1 MTAAGASKADTDESS
16 LSVRPTR
23 SVLGADKRCEL
34 AYTIWGCLGAAGM
47 VRHLWAVIVL
57 VLIGPALAE
66 PTFSEAIGLL
76 SQERSYA
83 EGGAALVKQYAP
95 NDTEAR
101 RLYADAKGAFDS
113 LIEQLLADLA
123 QNRDP
128 NLSGTFRERLDAA
141 VVKRLAFSKRVEEVV
156 KPSVPE
162 GARPAILV
170 TLAEALAKAPAELI
184 KQLFDGGLAIWK
196 EWQGVDAERR
206 KQITTRIEAQ
216 RWKPFAEI
224 TPAL

>member
-1 MTAAGASKADTDESS
+1 MHRHFW
-16 LSVRPTR
+16 L
-23 SVLGADKRCEL
+23 VL
-34 AYTIWGCLGAAGM
+34 T
-47 VRHLWAVIVL
+47 L
-57 VLIGPALAE
+57 VLIWPIFCRAAD

-83 EGGAALVKQYAP
+83 ESGAAIVKRYAP
-95 NDTEAR
+95 NDIEAR

-128 NLSGTFRERLDAA
+128 GLSEVFRQRLDAA
-141 VVKRLAFSKRVEEVV
+141 VLKRVAFSQRVDEVV
-156 KPSVPE
+156 TPNVPE
-162 GARPAILV
+162 GAKPAVLG
-170 TLAEALAKAPAELI
+170 TLADALAKAPAELI

-196 EWQGVDAERR
+196 EWRGVDAERR

-224 TPAL
+224 IPAV

>member
-1 MTAAGASKADTDESS
+1 VRGLFWAAIALFLAWPSLCRAAD
-16 LSVRPTR
+16 
-23 SVLGADKRCEL
+23 
-34 AYTIWGCLGAAGM
+34 
-47 VRHLWAVIVL
+47 
-57 VLIGPALAE
+57 

-83 EGGAALVKQYAP
+83 ESGAALVKHYAP
-95 NDTEAR
+95 NDIESR
-101 RLYADAKGAFDS
+101 RLYADAKGAFDG

-123 QNRDP
+123 QNNDP
-128 NLSGTFRERLDAA
+128 GLSAVFRERLDAA
-141 VVKRLAFSKRVEEVV
+141 ALKRVAFSQRVEEVV
-156 KPSVPE
+156 KPKVPE
-162 GARPAILV
+162 GARPAVLV

-184 KQLFDGGLAIWK
+184 KQLFDGGMAIWK
-196 EWQGVDAERR
+196 EWRGVSTERR

>member
-1 MTAAGASKADTDESS
+1 MHRHFW
-16 LSVRPTR
+16 L
-23 SVLGADKRCEL
+23 VL
-34 AYTIWGCLGAAGM
+34 T
-47 VRHLWAVIVL
+47 L
-57 VLIGPALAE
+57 VLIWPIFCRAAD

-83 EGGAALVKQYAP
+83 ESGAAIVKRYAP
-95 NDTEAR
+95 NDIETR

-128 NLSGTFRERLDAA
+128 GLSEVFRQRLDAA
-141 VVKRLAFSKRVEEVV
+141 VLKRVAFSQRVDEVV
-156 KPSVPE
+156 NPNVPE
-162 GARPAILV
+162 GAKPAILGA
-170 TLAEALAKAPAELI
+170 LAEALAKAPAELI

-196 EWQGVDAERR
+196 EWRGVDAERR
-206 KQITTRIEAQ
+206 KQITTRIEAK

-224 TPAL
+224 IPAV

>member
-1 MTAAGASKADTDESS
+1 MGRYGWP
-16 LSVRPTR
+16 V
-23 SVLGADKRCEL
+23 SVLVFI
-34 AYTIWGCLGAAGM
+34 YP
-47 VRHLWAVIVL
+47 VL
-57 VLIGPALAE
+57 CHGE

-76 SQERSYA
+76 NQERSYA
-83 EGGAALVKQYAP
+83 EGGVALDKQYAP
-95 NDTEAR
+95 NDPEAR

>member
-1 MTAAGASKADTDESS
+1 MY
-16 LSVRPTR
+16 RHFWP
-23 SVLGADKRCEL
+23 VL
-34 AYTIWGCLGAAGM
+34 T
-47 VRHLWAVIVL
+47 L
-57 VLIGPALAE
+57 VLIWPIFCRAAD
-66 PTFSEAIGLL
+66 PTFPEAIGLL
-76 SQERSYA
+76 NQERSYA
-83 EGGAALVKQYAP
+83 EGGVALVKQYAP
-95 NDTEAR
+95 NDIEAR

-128 NLSGTFRERLDAA
+128 GLSEVFRQRLDAA
-141 VVKRLAFSKRVEEVV
+141 VLKRVAFSQRVDELV
-156 KPSVPE
+156 KSNAPE
-162 GARPAILV
+162 GAKPAVLG
-170 TLAEALAKAPAELI
+170 TLADALAKAPAELI

-196 EWQGVDAERR
+196 EWRGVSTERR

>member
-1 MTAAGASKADTDESS
+1 MH
-16 LSVRPTR
+16 
-23 SVLGADKRCEL
+23 
-34 AYTIWGCLGAAGM
+34 
-47 VRHLWAVIVL
+47 RHLWTVIIL
-57 VLIGPALAE
+57 VLIGPALCHGAE
-66 PTFSEAIGLL
+66 PTFSEAVGLL

-83 EGGAALVKQYAP
+83 ESGVAIVKRYAP
-95 NDTEAR
+95 NDIEAR

-123 QNRDP
+123 QNHDP
-128 NLSGTFRERLDAA
+128 GLSEVFRQRLDAA
-141 VVKRLAFSKRVEEVV
+141 AVKRVAFSQRVDEVV
-156 KPSVPE
+156 KPNVPE
-162 GARPAILV
+162 GAKPAIV
-170 TLAEALAKAPAELI
+170 VALGAKASAELI

-196 EWQGVDAERR
+196 EWRGVDAERR

>member
-1 MTAAGASKADTDESS
+1 MGRR
-16 LSVRPTR
+16 LWPVIIFVFIYP
-23 SVLGADKRCEL
+23 VLCHG
-34 AYTIWGCLGAAGM
+34 
-47 VRHLWAVIVL
+47 
-57 VLIGPALAE
+57 E

-95 NDTEAR
+95 NDIEAR
-101 RLYADAKGAFDS
+101 RLYADAKGAFDG

-123 QNRDP
+123 QNQDP
-128 NLSGTFRERLDAA
+128 SLSGTFRERLDAS
-141 VVKRLAFSKRVEEVV
+141 VVKRVAFSKRVEEVV
-156 KPSVPE
+156 KPSIPE
-162 GARPAILV
+162 GARPAVLV

-184 KQLFDGGLAIWK
+184 KQLFDGGMSIWK
-196 EWQGVDAERR
+196 EWHGVSTERR

-224 TPAL
+224 APAL